1 MGASALHASRPKRA
15 TAHTRVCE
23 SMRLHTA
30 AEACFS
36 SRVCTSRVKYACVQT
51 RVCFTC
57 EVCVSIRLLK
67 HASSQAPCSSVT
79 ASFVEAF
86 QMRIAR
92 ESPHRRVDGIFLKT
106 VGAMLLI
113 LLLFRY
119 SMGLAE
125 VQLPRTDKCPLASVS
140 NVQSPKEQGRPSG
153 GTAPSAAAAPS
164 LLSQAHSRAR
174 PPLAVRT
181 LAASMTAMST
191 RSTIPRPSRAATPAP
206 IL

>member
-15 TAHTRVCE
+15 TAHTR
-23 SMRLHTA
+23 
-30 AEACFS
+30 
-36 SRVCTSRVKYACVQT
+36 
-51 RVCFTC
+51 

-140 NVQSPKEQGRPSG
+140 NVQSPKEQGRPSA

-181 LAASMTAMST
+181 LAASMKAMST
-191 RSTIPRPSRAATPAP
+191 RATIPRPSRAATPAP
-206 IL
+206 IMIFAIFSTVNQAIAHTKKRFPFWFASNQKV

>member
-1 MGASALHASRPKRA
+1 MHMNVIRSAVSTQLLRVTPTLKVVYGCIGI
-15 TAHTRVCE
+15 TRI
-23 SMRLHTA
+23 
-30 AEACFS
+30 
-36 SRVCTSRVKYACVQT
+36 QT
-51 RVCFTC
+51 KTRNC

-181 LAASMTAMST
+181 LAASMKAMST
-191 RSTIPRPSRAATPAP
+191 RATIPRPSRAATPAP